1 MSAVARPT
9 STRRRVAAMAPVA
22 LVALA
27 VLAAVVPVRLAW
39 AAEGAVIV
47 MYHRF
52 GEDAYPST
60 STRLDQ
66 LDAHI
71 AELARGGYT
80 VRPVADIVA
89 ALKTGAP
96 LPDRTVGITIDDA
109 YASVYDHAWPRLRA
123 AGLPFTV
130 FVSSDAI
137 DQGAGGMMNWDQ
149 IRELARAGVTIG
161 HHAAAHAHMAG
172 ADPTANAAD
181 IARATRRLRAELGQA
196 PTLFAYPYGEYS
208 LALRDAIAVA
218 GFSAAFG
225 QHSGVAHAQSDMFA
239 LPRFALNERYG
250 GLDRF
255 TLVAQAL
262 PLPVADVTPSEPVL
276 ADNPPAFGFTVTADV
291 GDLGRLN
298 CYASGAGATIVE
310 RLGARRIEVR
320 IDEAFAPGR
329 ARINCTLPGPDG
341 RWRWFGTQF
350 LVPAP

>member
-60 STRLDQ
+60 NTRLDQ

-71 AELARGGYT
+71 AELAHGGYT

-255 TLVAQAL
+255 TVVAQAL

>member
-60 STRLDQ
+60 NTRLDQ

-255 TLVAQAL
+255 TVVAQAL

>member
-1 MSAVARPT
+1 
-9 STRRRVAAMAPVA
+9 MAPVA

-60 STRLDQ
+60 NTRLDQ

-298 CYASGAGATIVE
+298 CSASGAGATIVE

>member
-1 MSAVARPT
+1 
-9 STRRRVAAMAPVA
+9 MAPVA

-60 STRLDQ
+60 NTRLDQ

-255 TLVAQAL
+255 TVVAQAL

>member
-1 MSAVARPT
+1 
-9 STRRRVAAMAPVA
+9 MAPVA

-60 STRLDQ
+60 NTRLDQ

-208 LALRDAIAVA
+208 LALRAAIAVA

-255 TLVAQAL
+255 TVVAQAL

>member
-1 MSAVARPT
+1 MC
-9 STRRRVAAMAPVA
+9 RRIAALA

-27 VLAAVVPVRLAW
+27 VLAALAPVGLAR
-39 AAEGAVIV
+39 AADAAVIV

-52 GEDAYPST
+52 GEGAYPAT
-60 STRLDQ
+60 NTRLDQ
-66 LDAHI
+66 LDAQI
-71 AELARGGYT
+71 AELARGGFT

-89 ALKTGAP
+89 ALKAGAA

-109 YASVYDHAWPRLRA
+109 YASVYADAWPRLRA

-130 FVSSDAI
+130 FVSTDEI
-137 DQGAGGMMNWDQ
+137 DQGAGGMMTWDQ
-149 IRELARAGVTIG
+149 IRELAAAGVTIG
-161 HHAAAHAHMAG
+161 HHGAAHAHMAY
-172 ADPTANAAD
+172 ADAAANAAD
-181 IARATRRLRAELGQA
+181 MARATRRFHEELGA
-196 PTLFAYPYGEYS
+196 VPTLFAYPYGEYD
-208 LALRDAIAVA
+208 LALRSAIAAA

-225 QHSGVAHAQSDMFA
+225 QHSGVAHARSDMFA

-255 TLVAQAL
+255 VLVAQAL

-276 ADNPPAFGFTVTADV
+276 ADNPPSFGFTVTDDL

-298 CYASGAGATIVE
+298 CYASGARATTVE

-320 IDEAFAPGR
+320 IGEPFAPGR

-341 RWRWFGTQF
+341 RWRWFGAQF
-350 LVPAP
+350 LVPVN

>member
-1 MSAVARPT
+1 
-9 STRRRVAAMAPVA
+9 MAPVA

-60 STRLDQ
+60 NTRLDQ

>member
-1 MSAVARPT
+1 
-9 STRRRVAAMAPVA
+9 MAPVA

-27 VLAAVVPVRLAW
+27 VLAAVVPVRLAR

-60 STRLDQ
+60 NTRLDQ

>member
-1 MSAVARPT
+1 MSAVARPP
-9 STRRRVAAMAPVA
+9 STRRRVAA
-22 LVALA
+22 LALA
-27 VLAAVVPVRLAW
+27 ALAAVVPVRLAW
-39 AAEGAVIV
+39 AADAAVIV

-60 STRLDQ
+60 NTRLDQ

-89 ALKTGAP
+89 ALKAGAP

-109 YASVYDHAWPRLRA
+109 YASVYAHAWPRLRA

-130 FVSSDAI
+130 FVSTDAI

-149 IRELARAGVTIG
+149 IRELAAAGVTIG

-181 IARATRRLRAELGQA
+181 IARATRRFRAELGQA
-196 PTLFAYPYGEYS
+196 PTLFAYPYGEYG
-208 LALRDAIAVA
+208 LALRAAIAAA
-218 GFSAAFG
+218 GFAAAFG

-255 TLVAQAL
+255 TLIAQAL

-276 ADNPPAFGFTVTADV
+276 ADNPPSFGFTVTADV

-298 CYASGAGATIVE
+298 CYASGAGATTVE

-320 IDEAFAPGR
+320 IGEPFPPGR

-350 LVPAP
+350 LVPGP